1 MITEVEHIN
10 LDSIGVS
17 VSLQKQFKKFDKKIY
32 LTKQCDA
39 YKDARAKEHSILE
52 DIRKQFIEEGY
63 PVVKHYRQGSFKT
76 DTAIVSLEGDF
87 DVDRAIIIHK
97 DKAPDNPVECKEVIY
112 DILEKRGFKNHKIKT
127 PCVTADYASLNL
139 HIDYA
144 VFQVDD
150 FESYDMALG
159 KTNSKD
165 ENKKWEYSESKQLI
179 DWINGNDNAIG
190 FSNLTN
196 EEKFQFKR
204 LVRYMKRWRDYNFLE
219 ANRSYIYSI
228 GLTIM
233 IKESFHPS
241 IDENGKENDL
251 ESLINTI
258 KYILKHKGYFIH
270 MGSDQYDVKVNIPFE
285 PRVDVFRK
293 HGKTQ
298 GTVFRNKLASLLEKL
313 KKTNTESDL
322 KKQCEVLQGV
332 FGDDFEIVDESK
344 SYEKV
349 VNPSPGI
356 VIPSQGA

>member
-1 MITEVEHIN
+1 M
-10 LDSIGVS
+10 
-17 VSLQKQFKKFDKKIY
+17 SLQKQFKKFDKKIY

-63 PVVKHYRQGSFKT
+63 PVVKNYRQGSFKT
-76 DTAIVSLEGDF
+76 DTAIVSLKGDF

-97 DKAPDNPVECKEVIY
+97 DKAPDDPVKCKKIIY

-127 PCVTADYASLNL
+127 PCVTADYTSLNL

-150 FESYDMALG
+150 SENYDIALG
-159 KTNSKD
+159 KLNSKE
-165 ENKKWEYSESKQLI
+165 ENKEWEYSESKQLI
-179 DWINGNDNAIG
+179 DWINGNDNPIG
-190 FSNLTN
+190 FLNLTN
-196 EEKFQFKR
+196 EEKLQFKR
-204 LVRYMKRWRDYNFLE
+204 LVRYMKRWRDNNFQE
-219 ANRSYIYSI
+219 TNRPYIYSI

-258 KYILKHKGYFIH
+258 EYVLNYRRYFIN
-270 MGSDQYDVKVNIPFE
+270 MGDDKYDVRVYIPFE
-285 PRVDVFRK
+285 PKVDVFRK
-293 HGKTQ
+293 HGKSQ
-298 GTVFRNKLASLLEKL
+298 GTVFHSKLVTLLEKL
-313 KKTNTESDL
+313 KKANEEGDL
-322 KKQCEVLQGV
+322 KKQCKILQDV
-332 FGDDFEIVDESK
+332 FGDDFEIDEESN
-344 SYEKV
+344 SNAKV
-349 VNPSPGI
+349 VNPGPGI